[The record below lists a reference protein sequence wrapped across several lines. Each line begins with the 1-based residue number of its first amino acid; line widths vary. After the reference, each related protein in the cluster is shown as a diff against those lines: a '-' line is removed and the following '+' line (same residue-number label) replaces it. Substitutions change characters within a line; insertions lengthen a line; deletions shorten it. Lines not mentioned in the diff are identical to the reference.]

1 MARPYLGTFLFHL
14 QVKLSVE
21 VSQRV
26 QCVICMFC
34 HVCFAH
40 YDRQNPPVAPYDE
53 SLSFI
58 GERRHP
64 FNPKLLRQ
72 NPVRIRQERNV

>member
-1 MARPYLGTFLFHL
+1 
-14 QVKLSVE
+14 
-21 VSQRV
+21 
-26 QCVICMFC
+26 MFC

-40 YDRQNPPVAPYDE
+40 YDRQNLPVAPYDE

-64 FNPKLLRQ
+64 FNPELLRQ